1 MEKNL
6 PSGTH
11 GLSLGLEG
19 RGNEGAW
26 VGVENGSS
34 FEGLSHGC
42 SLVTKLKED
51 IASWALTWCPLGRRL
66 INLHE
71 TSLFSSV

>member
-19 RGNEGAW
+19 GGNEGAW

-34 FEGLSHGC
+34 FEGLSRGC
-42 SLVTKLKED
+42 STVTE
-51 IASWALTWCPLGRRL
+51 
-66 INLHE
+66 
-71 TSLFSSV
+71 